1 MQSYIN
7 HENLRRYRKLI
18 AISEGDPCRNEARHQ
33 TLVRLLAEEEAKEKE
48 PNNEETRVIGVALI
62 SVVAVDSSMNLTA
75 CRSLR
80 KIVS

>member
-7 HENLRRYRKLI
+7 HENVRRYRKLI

-48 PNNEETRVIGVALI
+48 PKDLPAH
-62 SVVAVDSSMNLTA
+62 A
-75 CRSLR
+75 
-80 KIVS
+80 